1 MFVHQNEMFLHQDL
15 LSLYIYWN
23 PLDRKIIFR
32 EEYSVNQDI
41 IGNIYKECLCKNLR
55 KLKKIGLKLRFSA
68 CKCYSVCVFSMDS
81 LLIL

>member
-41 IGNIYKECLCKNLR
+41 IGNIYEECLYKNLQN
-55 KLKKIGLKLRFSA
+55 
-68 CKCYSVCVFSMDS
+68 
-81 LLIL
+81 